1 MQFSRN
7 SLSLRSDT
15 MFGVCEALGQDIG
28 ISANWFR
35 VAFAA
40 GVIFNLEYAVVA
52 YIGVGALVLISRLVY
67 PSRAAAETETAPV
80 VIEADAPVA
89 VQAPAKVLVLAE
101 AA

>member
-15 MFGVCEALGQDIG
+15 MFGVCEALGQDLG

-35 VAFAA
+35 IAFAV
-40 GVIFNLEYAVVA
+40 GVIFNLEYAVLA
-52 YIGVGALVLISRLVY
+52 YIGVGALVLVSRLVY
-67 PSRAAAETETAPV
+67 PSRAVAETETTPV
-80 VIEADAPVA
+80 VIQSDAPVPA
-89 VQAPAKVLVLAE
+89 SAKAPVFAE